1 MLRSNPTILVTG
13 KVLFAGLPS
22 HPPNMVMCSLEIKG
36 LEEGRPSVLVGDY
49 ICVSRTGEGDDG
61 KERTWYEGRVH
72 RVLLNRVSL
81 RFHDDF
87 SVLRGTKFDVQ
98 FVFNRISYRRM
109 YHILKNSFNPKRL
122 LFPGPEHL
130 NGVRAPT
137 AAQRENL
144 VLCNRQL
151 EGDDEQL
158 GAITAIRHMP
168 PGSAPFIVFGPW
180 VLFTSF

>member
-1 MLRSNPTILVTG
+1 
-13 KVLFAGLPS
+13 
-22 HPPNMVMCSLEIKG
+22 
-36 LEEGRPSVLVGDY
+36 
-49 ICVSRTGEGDDG
+49 
-61 KERTWYEGRVH
+61 
-72 RVLLNRVSL
+72 
-81 RFHDDF
+81 
-87 SVLRGTKFDVQ
+87 
-98 FVFNRISYRRM
+98 M
-109 YHILKNSFNPKRL
+109 YHILKNGFDPKRL

-130 NGVRAPT
+130 NDIRSPT

-180 VLFTSF
+180 VLFASFFEHKYRVLMLI